1 VKVYGV
7 PAALDLAFLRGA
19 ELIQVCLG
27 AYQLQFHFH
36 PVGDISIQSGWEL
49 LDAGGTR
56 IDGAP
61 IRTDG
66 APYRLHELLSRT
78 VVAFE
83 VRAPEW
89 FSITFDCG
97 STLRVF
103 DDDSNFECFSLQPGN
118 VFV

>member
-1 VKVYGV
+1 MYGV

-27 AYQLQFHFH
+27 AHQLQFHFH
-36 PVGDISIQSGWEL
+36 PVGDISVQSGWEL
-49 LDAGGTR
+49 LDARGAR

-66 APYRLHELLSRT
+66 APYRLHMLLGRT
-78 VVAFE
+78 VVVCE

-89 FSITFDCG
+89 FSITFDCRN
-97 STLRVF
+97 TLRVF
-103 DDDSNFECFSLQPGN
+103 DDDPNYECFSIQPGN